1 MTLKDKLFEQ
11 LEKEREKTSED
22 VQWALEQDPKTANK
36 VLKFLRKSL
45 AFKLGV
51 FLVAIAGIYT
61 VVATLSTN
69 QLLML
74 LYVLTGAGVAKVSDY
89 TWSDWESYVAVAFW
103 LPIVLYSFLPDKLR
117 VEKRE

>member
-1 MTLKDKLFEQ
+1 MGLKKRLQ
-11 LEKEREKTSED
+11 KILEEEKRKTSKD

-51 FLVAIAGIYT
+51 FLAGFAVFYVT
-61 VVATLSTN
+61 VTSLTFN

-74 LYVLTGAGVAKVSDY
+74 LYALTGAGVAKVSDY
-89 TWSDWESYVAVAFW
+89 TWSDWESYVAVALW
-103 LPIVLYSFLPDKLR
+103 LPIVLYSFLPDSLR